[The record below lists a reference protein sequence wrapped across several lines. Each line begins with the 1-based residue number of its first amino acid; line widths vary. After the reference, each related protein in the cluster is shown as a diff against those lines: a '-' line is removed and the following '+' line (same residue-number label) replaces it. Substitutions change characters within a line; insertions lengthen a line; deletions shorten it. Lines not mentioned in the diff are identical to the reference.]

1 MKSVLALLACLAAGL
16 ATVSSAV
23 AQLVQ
28 VVRIPN
34 TSVSMTPPPGFRPA
48 RSGGLEDTSG
58 STITFAEQG
67 PEGYA
72 QAIGYFASPKTASDA
87 FAPQGIRIQ
96 RVDPVLVGGGQLP
109 LAIGEQR
116 QNTGQNTKKYI
127 TVVGGP
133 AANANTVLIM
143 FSVTPTGTLRQGD
156 VEAALRTVRVAQ
168 IVTIADKVAGLP
180 FKFNAVA
187 PFRTADVLQG
197 PQAFLTAYEGQD
209 PSGNK
214 PMILIGG
221 ASTSSTASETAQAAE
236 RVLRNMG
243 GFADAQITER
253 GAVQFAGGDGHYI
266 AAVAGNRSMV
276 QFLRVFSNGTYL
288 RLVARG
294 ETSELDAVRAAIKEI
309 ADSVTIPE

>member
-1 MKSVLALLACLAAGL
+1 
-16 ATVSSAV
+16 VSSAV
-23 AQLVQ
+23 AQ

-34 TSVSMTPPPGFRPA
+34 TSVAMTPPPGFRPGRA
-48 RSGGLEDTSG
+48 GGLEDTSG

-96 RVDPVLVGGGQLP
+96 RVDQVAVGAGQLP

-116 QNTGQNTKKYI
+116 QNDGRSTKKYI
-127 TVVGGP
+127 SVVGGP

-168 IVTIADKVAGLP
+168 VVTIADKVAGLP

-214 PMILIGG
+214 PMILIGR

-236 RVLRNMG
+236 RVLRNMS
-243 GFADAQITER
+243 GFADAEITER
-253 GAVQFAGGDGHYI
+253 GAVQFAGGDGHYLT
-266 AAVAGNRSMV
+266 AVAGNRSMV

-294 ETSELDAVRAAIKEI
+294 ETSEIDAVRPAIKEI
-309 ADSVTIPE
+309 ADSVTLSE